1 MTLEY
6 RHGDV
11 GLIRV
16 AELPAGA
23 VAQDRLGDLILQQ
36 GTSTGHAHRI
46 KAKTAQIFT
55 VGETRYLVT
64 KRPATLAH
72 EEHGPMT
79 IAPLACSTSVAV
91 MTVIRGHPP
100 HSMRA

>member
-1 MTLEY
+1 MAILEY

-11 GLIRV
+11 GLIRL

-23 VAQDRLGDLILQQ
+23 VQQERRGDLILQQ

-79 IAPLACSTSVAV
+79 IAPGVFEVRIETDYVP
-91 MTVIRGHPP
+91 GEPP
-100 HSMRA
+100 RQVWD